1 MNEKSYSHCD
11 NLGSPLDIKLDKLFG
26 GKENGVYIE
35 LGANDGSTQSNTAFF
50 NFFRNWSGVLI
61 EPSYKSYELC
71 KQNRPNNIVLNFCCV
86 SNNYEYETIKG
97 DFDSLCLMSSVN
109 GDRKM
114 NSNNLVEVKCIT
126 LEKIFDL
133 YLKDKTVDFLS
144 LDTEGYEYNIL
155 EGLNLD
161 KNRPKFMLIEVY
173 NRDLEKIT
181 NYLSSKNY
189 CLHSNFSNY
198 NMIDNPGW
206 DGTHND
212 YLFYDN
218 LHG

>member
-1 MNEKSYSHCD
+1 MNEKYYSLHD
-11 NLGSPLDIKLDKLFG
+11 NLGSPIDLKLDKLFG

-35 LGANDGSTQSNTAFF
+35 LGANDGLTQSNTAFF
-50 NFFRNWSGVLI
+50 NFFRNWTGVLI
-61 EPSYKSYELC
+61 EPSYNSYELC
-71 KQNRPNNIVLNFCCV
+71 RQNRPNNIVLNFCCV
-86 SNNYEYETIKG
+86 SNTYEYETIKG
-97 DFDSLCLMSSVN
+97 DFDSCLMSSVN

-212 YLFYDN
+212 YLFYDS
-218 LHG
+218 LHV